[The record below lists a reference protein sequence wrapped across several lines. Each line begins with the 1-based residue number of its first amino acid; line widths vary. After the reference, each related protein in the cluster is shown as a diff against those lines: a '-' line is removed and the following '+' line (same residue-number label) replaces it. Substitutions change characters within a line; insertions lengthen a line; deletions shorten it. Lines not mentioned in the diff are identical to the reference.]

1 MGIFIFKLLF
11 IKLYR
16 NHQKI
21 PVQKKVLELLAVEE
35 TTVMAAVSNLSL
47 VESGSES
54 VQNSKS
60 FYILY

>member
-1 MGIFIFKLLF
+1 MF

-21 PVQKKVLELLAVEE
+21 PVQKKVLELLPVEE

-47 VESGSES
+47 VESGSKS